1 MKKLRAAMVG
11 CGRISK
17 VYREVFKQ
25 LSDSLEIVYAVDVKK
40 DRAEEFA
47 SSFEGCRALT
57 DYRDCFNSHIDVMHI
72 ATPHYLHPIIAID
85 AMKNKINVLTEK
97 PMAIDLKDAD
107 EMIKVSRESGTALG
121 VIFQTRYVKGCM
133 ELKKI
138 ISSGRIGRILSASS
152 FLTWSRSDDYYKQS
166 DWKGTWDK
174 EGGGVLIDQAIHSID
189 RVLWLVGDD
198 VQWVEGT
205 VCNRGHKYVNVE
217 DTTEATVKFKNGCI
231 YNIYACNTYAYD
243 APIQIEIVG
252 EKGKLGLRQDMAWV
266 NIEGEDYYEIK
277 DGFDGLSVGPDY
289 WGCSHITQLK
299 DFYKSIINNT
309 PVYIDGTEGRKALE
323 VIKAIYKSSNE
334 KAIVE
339 LPIY

>member
-1 MKKLRAAMVG
+1 MNKLKIAMVG
-11 CGRISK
+11 CGRISQ
-17 VYREVFKQ
+17 VYRKIFEQ
-25 LSDSLEIVYAVDVKK
+25 LSDTLQVIYAVDVKK

-47 SSFEGCRALT
+47 KNFDGCTALT
-57 DYRDCFNSHIDVMHI
+57 DYRDCFDSHIDIMHI
-72 ATPHYLHPIIAID
+72 ATPHYLHPVIAID

-97 PMAIDLKDAD
+97 PISVELKDAD
-107 EMIKVSRESGTALG
+107 EMIRASRENKVALG

-133 ELKKI
+133 ELKNIIEKGKI
-138 ISSGRIGRILSASS
+138 GKILSASS
-152 FLTWSRSDDYYKQS
+152 FLTWSRPDDYYKQS

-198 VQWVEGT
+198 VEWVEGT
-205 VCNRGHKYVNVE
+205 VCNRRHKYVNVE
-217 DTTEATVKFKNGCI
+217 DTAEAMVKFKKGCI

-252 EKGKLGLRQDMAWV
+252 EKGRVGLKQDMAWV
-266 NIEGEDYYEIK
+266 CIDGEEYYEIK
-277 DGFDGLSVGPDY
+277 DGFDGLFVGPDY

-299 DFYKSIINNT
+299 DFYRSITCNT
-309 PVYIDGTEGRKALE
+309 PVFIDGTEGRKTLE
-323 VIKAIYKSSNE
+323 IIKAIYKSSNR

>member
-1 MKKLRAAMVG
+1 MDRLRIAMVG
-11 CGRISK
+11 CGRISQ
-17 VYREVFKQ
+17 VYRKVFKQ
-25 LSDSLEIVYAVDVKK
+25 LSDTLQIVYAVDVKK

-47 SSFEGCRALT
+47 KNFEGCTALT
-57 DYRDCFNSHIDVMHI
+57 DYRECFNSNIDVMHI

-97 PMAIDLKDAD
+97 PMSIELKDAD
-107 EMIKVSRESGTALG
+107 EMIRTSKETGVTLG

-138 ISSGRIGRILSASS
+138 IESGKIGKIQSASS
-152 FLTWSRSDDYYKQS
+152 FLTWARPDAYYKQS

-198 VQWVEGT
+198 VECVEGT
-205 VCNRGHKYVNVE
+205 VCNRRHKYVHVE
-217 DTTEATVKFKNGCI
+217 DTAEAMVKFKKGCI
-231 YNIYACNTYAYD
+231 YSLYACNTYAYD

-252 EKGKLGLRQDMAWV
+252 EKGRVGLKQDMAWV
-266 NIEGEDYYEIK
+266 DLDGEDYYEIT
-277 DGFDGLSVGPDY
+277 DGYDGLSVGPDY

-299 DFYKSIINNT
+299 DFYRSITDNT
-309 PVYIDGTEGRKALE
+309 PVFINGTEGRKTLE

>member
-205 VCNRGHKYVNVE
+205 VYNRGHKYVNVE